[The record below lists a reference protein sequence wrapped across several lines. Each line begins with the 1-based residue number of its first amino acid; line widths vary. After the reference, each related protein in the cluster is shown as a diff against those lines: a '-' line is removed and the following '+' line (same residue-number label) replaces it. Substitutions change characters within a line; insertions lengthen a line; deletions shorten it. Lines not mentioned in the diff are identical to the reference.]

1 MAGGQQP
8 EASPGRYQRRRDE
21 IDDEC
26 ADVLGIDVRGP
37 DADPFDIPNKRAP
50 VERLRRW
57 RQAALVLNASRRFR
71 YTLDLK
77 KEEEKEQIRRKIRAH
92 AQVIR
97 AALLFKEAGEKQNGD
112 RELPEIL
119 PRGFGIGEE
128 QLTVMTRDHNYS
140 ALQEYGG
147 VKGLANLLKTNSE
160 KGIHGNEADLSC
172 RANAF
177 GANRYPRKKGRSFWV
192 FLWEACQDMTL
203 VILIIAAVISLVLGI
218 STEGIKEG
226 WYDGTSIAFAVF
238 LVIVVTAVSDYKQ
251 SLQFQHLNEEKQNIQ
266 VEVIRGGRRI
276 QVSIFDIVVGDVVA
290 LKIGDQVP
298 ADGVV
303 ISSHSLA
310 IDESSMT
317 GESKIVTKDQKTPFL
332 MAGCKV
338 ADGYGTMLVTAVGL
352 NTEWGL
358 LMASI
363 SEDNNEET
371 PLQVRLNGVA
381 TFIGIMGLSV
391 AAMVLVVLFARY
403 FSGHTTNSDGSVQ
416 FVKGHTSVKS
426 AIFGSIK
433 ILTVAVTIVVVA
445 VPEGLPLA
453 VTLTLAYSMRKM
465 MADKALVRRLSA
477 CETMGSAT
485 TICSD
490 KTGTL
495 TLNQMTVVQ
504 STVGGVK
511 LQAPANVDNLTPT
524 AVSLL
529 LEGIAQNTSGSVFE
543 AQDGSIE
550 ITGSPTEKAILAWG
564 LELRMKFVEER
575 SRSAI
580 IHVSPFNSEK
590 KRAGVA
596 VSVRDSDVHVHW
608 KGAAEIVLGL
618 CTSWIDVDGSIHEMT
633 PDKANQLKKFI
644 EDMAEQSLRCI
655 AFAYRNLDLEDVPS
669 EEQRINWQLPDN
681 DLILIGI
688 AGMKDPCRP
697 EVREAVELCKK
708 AGVKVRMVT
717 GDNLKTARAIA
728 LECGILVDSDASA
741 DAIIE
746 GRVFRAYT
754 DTEREDVAEKISV
767 MARSS
772 PNDKLLLVKALKKR
786 GHVVAVTGDGTND
799 APALH
804 EADIGLAMGI
814 QGTEVAKESSDIIIL
829 DDNFSSV
836 VKVVRWGRSVYANI
850 QKFIQFQLTVNVA
863 ALVINVVAAVSSG
876 NVPLNAV
883 QLLWVNLI
891 MDTLGALALAT
902 EPPTDQLMRR
912 PPVGR
917 REPLVTNI
925 MWRNLFI
932 QAVFQVAVLLTLNF
946 KGRNLLHL
954 TQDTLDHSSKVK
966 NTLIFNTFVLCQVFN
981 EFNSRKPEELNIF
994 SGVSRN
1000 HLFLGV
1006 VTITVV
1012 MQVIIIE
1019 FLGKFTSTVRLNWKL
1034 WLVSLVIAFVSW
1046 PLAFVGKFIP
1056 VPKTQLKDLILRCW
1070 PKRILK
1076 CWPKRDEGA
1085 AQQGNNERRA
1095 DSQV

>member
-1 MAGGQQP
+1 M
-8 EASPGRYQRRRDE
+8 
-21 IDDEC
+21 
-26 ADVLGIDVRGP
+26 
-37 DADPFDIPNKRAP
+37 
-50 VERLRRW
+50 
-57 RQAALVLNASRRFR
+57 
-71 YTLDLK
+71 
-77 KEEEKEQIRRKIRAH
+77 
-92 AQVIR
+92 
-97 AALLFKEAGEKQNGD
+97 
-112 RELPEIL
+112 LP
-119 PRGFGIGEE
+119 
-128 QLTVMTRDHNYS
+128 LTIS
-140 ALQEYGG
+140 
-147 VKGLANLLKTNSE
+147 
-160 KGIHGNEADLSC
+160 
-172 RANAF
+172 
-177 GANRYPRKKGRSFWV
+177 
-192 FLWEACQDMTL
+192 
-203 VILIIAAVISLVLGI
+203 ISLVAL
-218 STEGIKEG
+218 
-226 WYDGTSIAFAVF
+226 
-238 LVIVVTAVSDYKQ
+238 AVSDYKQ

-317 GESKIVTKDQKTPFL
+317 GESKIVTKDHKTPFL

-381 TFIGIMGLSV
+381 TFIGIVGLSV
-391 AAMVLVVLFARY
+391 AAMVLIVLFARY

-495 TLNQMTVVQ
+495 TLNKMTVVQ
-504 STVGGVK
+504 SIVCGVK
-511 LQAPANVDNLTPT
+511 REAPANVDNLSPT
-524 AVSLL
+524 VVSLL

-543 AQDGSIE
+543 AQDGSVE

-564 LELRMKFVEER
+564 LELGMKFAEER

-596 VSVRDSDVHVHW
+596 VAVGAVNLFMFHLQRDSDVHVHW
-608 KGAAEIVLGL
+608 KGAAEIVLAL
-618 CTSWIDVDGSIHEMT
+618 CTSWIDADGSIHELT
-633 PDKANQLKKFI
+633 SDKANQLKKFI

-655 AFAYRNLDLEDVPS
+655 AFAYRNLDPEDVPN
-669 EEQRINWQLPDN
+669 EDQRINWQLPDN
-681 DLILIGI
+681 DLTLIGI

-708 AGVKVRMVT
+708 AGVK
-717 GDNLKTARAIA
+717 
-728 LECGILVDSDASA
+728 
-741 DAIIE
+741 
-746 GRVFRAYT
+746 
-754 DTEREDVAEKISV
+754 V

-883 QLLWVNLI
+883 QV
-891 MDTLGALALAT
+891 
-902 EPPTDQLMRR
+902 
-912 PPVGR
+912 
-917 REPLVTNI
+917 
-925 MWRNLFI
+925 
-932 QAVFQVAVLLTLNF
+932 
-946 KGRNLLHL
+946 
-954 TQDTLDHSSKVK
+954 
-966 NTLIFNTFVLCQVFN
+966 
-981 EFNSRKPEELNIF
+981 
-994 SGVSRN
+994 
-1000 HLFLGV
+1000 
-1006 VTITVV
+1006 
-1012 MQVIIIE
+1012 
-1019 FLGKFTSTVRLNWKL
+1019 
-1034 WLVSLVIAFVSW
+1034 
-1046 PLAFVGKFIP
+1046 
-1056 VPKTQLKDLILRCW
+1056 
-1070 PKRILK
+1070 
-1076 CWPKRDEGA
+1076 
-1085 AQQGNNERRA
+1085 
-1095 DSQV
+1095 